1 MGNSRYHKSHHKKSQ
16 LEAHCHNVINLVLGH
31 EQQQNRG
38 SSISARNFS
47 STVSTDFSSCLS
59 PLTLDDAAIPLEMV
73 KTAVLG
79 FIFGV
84 STFPGNTPCS
94 AVGGETWQFSIS
106 IFCRICRISP
116 RINFEIFSTCEQL
129 WGVFLVDLHLDQK
142 ISTWTSLFSIS
153 LSLSFSLVCTPRL
166 LLLAIEEIHNN
177 HHLKN
182 WNQLFY
188 II

>member
-1 MGNSRYHKSHHKKSQ
+1 MGNRRYHNSYHKKSQ
-16 LEAHCHNVINLVLGH
+16 LEAHCHNVNNLVLGH

-79 FIFGV
+79 FFFGV

-116 RINFEIFSTCEQL
+116 RINLEIFSTCEMIC
-129 WGVFLVDLHLDQK
+129 GVFLVDLHLDRK
-142 ISTWTSLFSIS
+142 KSTWT
-153 LSLSFSLVCTPRL
+153 
-166 LLLAIEEIHNN
+166 
-177 HHLKN
+177 
-182 WNQLFY
+182 
-188 II
+188 